1 MRRYMMAAVAAGL
14 GLISSLA
21 LAQDAGWKHCP
32 RCRADLEGDTARL
45 TCPSCGSSY
54 YAQSVPAVSAI
65 VVDGEG
71 RVLLARRAFEPDA
84 GLWDTPGGFLEE
96 GEEPGE
102 GLRREL
108 REETGL
114 DVEPGSFLG
123 TYLDTYGE
131 GPTAASVLNLVYE
144 ARVISGE
151 MQHADDVSELRWFAP
166 DELPSDD
173 EYAFRWVAPFMH
185 RWAETHRHDNG
196 KAPKGR
202 V

>member
-1 MRRYMMAAVAAGL
+1 MGL
-14 GLISSLA
+14 L
-21 LAQDAGWKHCP
+21 AGWKHCP

-84 GLWDTPGGFLEE
+84 GLWDTPGGFL
-96 GEEPGE
+96 
-102 GLRREL
+102 
-108 REETGL
+108 
-114 DVEPGSFLG
+114 
-123 TYLDTYGE
+123 
-131 GPTAASVLNLVYE
+131 
-144 ARVISGE
+144 
-151 MQHADDVSELRWFAP
+151 